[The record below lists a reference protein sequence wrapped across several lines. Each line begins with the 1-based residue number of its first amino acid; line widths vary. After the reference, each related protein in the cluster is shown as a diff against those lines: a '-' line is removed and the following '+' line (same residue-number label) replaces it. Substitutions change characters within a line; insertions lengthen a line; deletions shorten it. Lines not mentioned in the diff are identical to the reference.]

1 MRVFFCLLMLM
12 LLCPCA
18 GLAQESALTA
28 REAFGALPT
37 SIFENTAEGLR
48 TRTNSSCWKKARA
61 SSGNWPARAGT

>member
-28 REAFGALPT
+28 RV
-37 SIFENTAEGLR
+37 R
-48 TRTNSSCWKKARA
+48 R
-61 SSGNWPARAGT
+61 PAHEHF